1 MDKKLQKAPHKE
13 NKGLGFFSGWCK
25 LLLPLQM
32 PMLICILVITPR
44 LLTLFFLSNAVSHF
58 FRVYMIRVKCE
69 SNAATTSRLHSIVS
83 SLFPKGYKM
92 VVPRETPLN
101 IFVKI
106 IQFIAQV
113 LQNLCCMEINKL

>member
-1 MDKKLQKAPHKE
+1 MWR
-13 NKGLGFFSGWCK
+13 GGFTYFIIIIFFYAFS
-25 LLLPLQM
+25 
-32 PMLICILVITPR
+32 
-44 LLTLFFLSNAVSHF
+44 F

-69 SNAATTSRLHSIVS
+69 SNATTSSRLHSIVS
-83 SLFPKGYKM
+83 SLFPKGHKI

-113 LQNLCCMEINKL
+113 S